1 MASIELKE
9 PQPRKSYTPTS
20 AQVPLL
26 GAIELK
32 PYRSRRIAPS
42 YELLLSRRRSVRD
55 FRKPSENALSDLLWL
70 TQGRS
75 NSSSPEHG
83 PLPSPG
89 GLHSVRIVVLQYPGH
104 PKDAFM
110 YLPNQHALGLV
121 ATGPEVKAALR
132 AFSTVVP
139 AGSGSFLWFL
149 GDWGRLASKYHNPES
164 LMWKEAGVLTA
175 GIYLASANLGLNC
188 CAVGRNG
195 SHELVKIGGPLNQFA
210 ALGGC
215 MVGAA

>member
-1 MASIELKE
+1 MATTDLKE
-9 PQPRKSYTPTS
+9 PLPRKSYTPTT

-32 PYRSRRIAPS
+32 PYRSRRNAPS
-42 YELLLSRRRSVRD
+42 YELLLSRRRSVRC
-55 FRKPSENALSDLLWL
+55 FRKPSEGILSDLLWL
-70 TQGRS
+70 TQGF
-75 NSSSPEHG
+75 SSSSNREHG

-89 GLHSVRIVVLQYPGH
+89 GLHSVRIVVLHYPEH

-110 YLPNQHALGLV
+110 YLPDQHALGLV
-121 ATGPEVKAALR
+121 ATGPEVQSALR
-132 AFSTVVP
+132 SFSAVVP
-139 AGSGSFLWFL
+139 VCGGSFLWFL

-175 GIYLASANLGLNC
+175 GVYLAAANLGLNC
-188 CAVGRNG
+188 CAVGHNG
-195 SHELVKIGGPLNQFA
+195 GRELMQIGGPLTHFA